1 MRSKGVGIPRNPRR
15 LEQEGEWSQKLASLL
30 QMSQGN
36 SEFEESIVR
45 LSRLRKP
52 EVSLLEVGVTDMRI
66 KRLLLAALDE
76 FLLSETEVKLC
87 PPAWGH

>member
-1 MRSKGVGIPRNPRR
+1 MRSKGVGVPRNPRR

-30 QMSQGN
+30 QTSQGN

-52 EVSLLEVGVTDMRI
+52 EFSLLEVGVTDRRI
-66 KRLLLAALDE
+66 KRLLVAALE
-76 FLLSETEVKLC
+76 RAFFC
-87 PPAWGH
+87 QRQG